1 MKILI
6 IDDNVRLT
14 ERINEKLR
22 KHFNFDTVFCAS
34 DGLESLEQHTYDVIV
49 LDIGLPDM
57 NGLELCRLIR
67 NKGIRT
73 PILVLT
79 GYKAVDSKVKL
90 LEAGADDYLVKPFEI
105 HELRVRLLA
114 LSRRQARNERHDIVT
129 YKDITIDTERHTV
142 TRAGVD
148 VKLRRKEFDILH
160 YLLRN
165 NGRIM
170 TREMII
176 AHAWNNRTGTWVN
189 TVDVH
194 IKHLRDKIDRPF
206 NEQYI
211 KTCYGLGYKVD
222 AA

>member
-14 ERINEKLR
+14 ERIHEKLR
-22 KHFNFDTVFCAS
+22 KHFTFDTVYCAT
-34 DGLESLEQHTYDVIV
+34 DAIESVGRHTYDVIV

-57 NGLELCRLIR
+57 NGLELCRILR
-67 NKGIRT
+67 KKGVST
-73 PILVLT
+73 PILILT

-90 LEAGADDYLVKPFEI
+90 LEAGADDYLVKPFEVQ
-105 HELRVRLLA
+105 ELRVRLVALA
-114 LSRRQARNERHDIVT
+114 RRQARDERHDIVH

-142 TRAGVD
+142 TRSGVAIQ
-148 VKLRRKEFDILH
+148 LRRKEFDILH

-176 AHAWNNRTGTWVN
+176 SHAWSNRTGTWVN

-194 IKHLRDKIDRPF
+194 IKHLRDKVDRPF
-206 NEQYI
+206 KEQYI

-222 AA
+222 AV